1 MRSASLT
8 TLLIIA
14 IASCSNVGNELPDFH
29 LKTLEGDELTKENLH
44 GKVTVIDVWATW
56 CHNCA
61 NERES
66 LNRLVESY
74 QGNPKVVFLGFA
86 DEDPEIVSAF
96 LERMPFK
103 FTPIPAAADFTSELK
118 TRLVKTYPQHI
129 ILDQN
134 LKIQYEHTGELSNP
148 EETLSTEIDALL
160 TPKNPEKH

>member
-1 MRSASLT
+1 M
-8 TLLIIA
+8 LLMVA
-14 IASCSNVGNELPDFH
+14 IASCSNVGNELPDFQ
-29 LKTLEGDELTKENLH
+29 LKTLQGEVLTKESLE

-66 LNRLVESY
+66 LNRLVEQY
-74 QGNPKVVFLGFA
+74 ADNPSVIFLGFA

-103 FTPIPAAADFTSELK
+103 FTPIPAAADFTSELQ

-134 LKIQYEHTGELSNP
+134 LNIQYEHTGELSNP
-148 EETLSTEIDALL
+148 EQALSAQIEGLL
-160 TPKNPEKH
+160 AHQTPSNH